1 MITLATLQV
10 ALFDTVGVWAKKKT
24 SQTASGTERGR
35 NRKKNNH
42 CLLSTLVYNVI
53 QKNVNV
59 LLIFCSGFTGC
70 WRRSKVWPRTGRWW
84 WGKATMSVLV
94 IFTWQQIVISD
105 FNQQLTPHLSCSHQN
120 MKITQI
126 QKKNLE
132 HDLNLFLYESEWT

>member
-59 LLIFCSGFTGC
+59 FIDILFRIYWMLKKKQS
-70 WRRSKVWPRTGRWW
+70 
-84 WGKATMSVLV
+84 
-94 IFTWQQIVISD
+94 
-105 FNQQLTPHLSCSHQN
+105 LTKDRK
-120 MKITQI
+120 MMMR
-126 QKKNLE
+126 
-132 HDLNLFLYESEWT
+132 